1 MKSVAVIP
9 ARYASTRFPGKVLCN
24 LNGKPLIQWVHE
36 RVSKSGVDEVLVATD
51 DEKVMEAVRKFGGR
65 PVMTSPSHPSGTDRV
80 REAVLKAAPDCDIIV
95 NVQGDEPL
103 IPPEVINDLL
113 STMKSQPEI
122 EMATVGV
129 PVRRNEI
136 ADNPNIVKIVLD
148 KSSFA
153 LYFSRSAIPFLR
165 QGGEDMRLYK
175 HWGIYA
181 FRKNVLEKFVS
192 LPESSLEKCEKLE
205 QLRALEN
212 GIRIF
217 VVESDFADSIGIDT
231 PEDLEKARQILDGRR

>member
-1 MKSVAVIP
+1 MKSAAVIP
-9 ARYASTRFPGKVLCN
+9 ARFASTRFPGKVLCD
-24 LNGKPLIQWVHE
+24 LCGKPLIQWVYE
-36 RVSKSGVDEVLVATD
+36 RVCKSKADEVLVATD
-51 DEKVMEAVRKFGGR
+51 DEKVMAAVRKFGGR

-80 REAVLKAAPDCDIIV
+80 REAVLKAAPDCEIII

-103 IPPEVINDLL
+103 IPPAVIDDLL
-113 STMKSQPEI
+113 AKMKACPEI

-129 PVRRNEI
+129 PVERREV
-136 ADNPNIVKIVLD
+136 ADNPNIVKIVMD

-181 FRKNVLEKFVS
+181 FRKDILERFVS
-192 LPESSLEKCEKLE
+192 LPESALEKCEKLE
-205 QLRALEN
+205 QLRAMEN
-212 GIRIF
+212 GIRIY
-217 VVESDFADSIGIDT
+217 VVISDFKDSIGIDT
-231 PEDLEKARQILDGRR
+231 PEDLVKAKQILARHR